1 MTAPEV
7 PIETHLDAAP
17 PKVLAL
23 FERFRALVDMCG
35 PTTLRVTKTAIS
47 FKGVRRGFA
56 GARLHPSWLGG
67 YLDLQRQAVHPTIL
81 SVAPH
86 TKRLYVHHFRVTD
99 IGQMDEDF
107 AGLETEAYAVGAG
120 EYVLSG
126 SRPGR
131 SGHAERG
138 WGGGPRATS

>member
-35 PTTLRVTKTAIS
+35 PTTLQVTKTAIS

-56 GARLHPSWLGG
+56 GARPHPSWLGG
-67 YLDLQRQAVHPTIL
+67 YLDLQREAAHPTIR
-81 SVAPH
+81 SVAPY

-99 IGQMDEDF
+99 VGQMDEDF
-107 AGLETEAYAVGAG
+107 AGLVAEAYAVGAG
-120 EYVLSG
+120 EHVPSG
-126 SRPGR
+126 SPPRR

-138 WGGGPRATS
+138 KGGGPRPAS